1 MVELVFLSG
10 SLRHGSMNS
19 AVIRAAVRCAEKHPA
34 VDRIST
40 LSLRG
45 IPLFDEDIEELGD
58 PPAVA
63 AAKQLVQAADSV
75 FIATPEYNGALSGV
89 LKNAIDWLS
98 RPWGSSALTDKP
110 VITVSAAPGLSG
122 GRSGQVTLRQ
132 ILDELGAWVVPHDL
146 VTISAAHGVFDGKG
160 EIADVEILT
169 RIDLLVATLVAS
181 CTDQQSL
188 TVDY

>member
-1 MVELVFLSG
+1 MVEFVFISG
-10 SLRHGSMNS
+10 SLRHGSINS
-19 AVIRAAVRCAEKHPA
+19 AVIRAAIRCAEKYPV

-40 LSLRG
+40 LSLRE

-63 AAKQLVQAADSV
+63 NAKRLVQAADSV

-98 RPWGSSALTDKP
+98 RPWGSSPLTDKP
-110 VITVSAAPGLSG
+110 VITVSAAPGLG
-122 GRSGQVTLRQ
+122 GGLSGQVTLRQ

-146 VTISAAHGVFDGKG
+146 VTISAAHGVFDSKG
-160 EIADVEILT
+160 EIADIEILT
-169 RIDLLVATLVAS
+169 RIDLLVASLVAS
-181 CTDQQSL
+181 CTDQQSI
-188 TVDY
+188 TVDC